1 MCIRRECCVYNTA
14 CLQYCCYLQC
24 CLYAHTAQQWQVT
37 KKEVLEAEFGVLVQL
52 GFALHE
58 NPRHVSYHFA
68 RLLKVSHSYSI

>member
-1 MCIRRECCVYNTA
+1 MNT
-14 CLQYCCYLQC
+14 
-24 CLYAHTAQQWQVT
+24 TKQWQLT

-68 RLLKVSHSYSI
+68 RLLKVSHSSKTHTI